1 MQKIP
6 FKLRTYNFSSYLC
19 FKLTDIQ
26 EFKYDFYTPHNMFKD
41 KLNVKVKFFSRRYKV
56 SHEMVYEMNP

>member
-1 MQKIP
+1 MQKVP
-6 FKLRTYNFSSYLC
+6 FKLKTYNFSSYLC

-41 KLNVKVKFFSRRYKV
+41 KLNVKVKFFSRKYKV
-56 SHEMVYEMNP
+56 SH